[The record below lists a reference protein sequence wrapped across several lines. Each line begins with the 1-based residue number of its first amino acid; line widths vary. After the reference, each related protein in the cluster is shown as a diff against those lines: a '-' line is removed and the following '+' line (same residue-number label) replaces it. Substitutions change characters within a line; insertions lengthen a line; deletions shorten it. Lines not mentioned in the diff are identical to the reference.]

1 MFKNI
6 YLKILRIGWHAK
18 DICILNLTNHLEK
31 QKIIERILDRVI
43 EFYYS

>member
-1 MFKNI
+1 LFKNI

-18 DICILNLTNHLEK
+18 DMYILNLTNHLEK
-31 QKIIERILDRVI
+31 QMRIERILDRVI